1 MSDGHAASYQVLARI
16 DAAGGRVTI
25 NPRKA
30 NPAKA
35 GDAKPRILVSA
46 VAAATRVTRQPGC
59 LAPGNKETNMRM
71 QTRLISAALLA
82 IAALLSNTVLA
93 DELFMEAVEYQ
104 VDIYDEAAYTEY
116 AENTMKK
123 LDALY
128 LDFCA
133 TCGVDA
139 TKSRLARE
147 EFLATV
153 RELMQHMNAR
163 YDALDPK
170 AGAALS
176 PTETLVS
183 IHAMTM
189 LVDML
194 AAVQIEQMAYHP
206 YNE

>member
-35 GDAKPRILVSA
+35 EDAKPRILVSA

-116 AENTMKK
+116 VEIRCRSSTPCISIFVQPAASMRP
-123 LDALY
+123 DP
-128 LDFCA
+128 
-133 TCGVDA
+133 GSHG
-139 TKSRLARE
+139 KSFSLR
-147 EFLATV
+147 
-153 RELMQHMNAR
+153 
-163 YDALDPK
+163 
-170 AGAALS
+170 
-176 PTETLVS
+176 
-183 IHAMTM
+183 
-189 LVDML
+189 
-194 AAVQIEQMAYHP
+194 
-206 YNE
+206 

>member
-1 MSDGHAASYQVLARI
+1 
-16 DAAGGRVTI
+16 
-25 NPRKA
+25 
-30 NPAKA
+30 
-35 GDAKPRILVSA
+35 
-46 VAAATRVTRQPGC
+46 
-59 LAPGNKETNMRM
+59 MRT
-71 QTRLISAALLA
+71 QTRWISAALLA
-82 IAALLSNTVLA
+82 TAALVGNAAVG
-93 DELFMEAVEYQ
+93 DELPLELAENQ

-116 AENTMKK
+116 VENTMNK

-133 TCGVDA
+133 TCGVEA
-139 TKSRLARE
+139 TKARLAKE
-147 EFLATV
+147 EFLVTV
-153 RELMQHMNAR
+153 RELMQYMNAR

-170 AGAALS
+170 TGAALS

>member
-1 MSDGHAASYQVLARI
+1 
-16 DAAGGRVTI
+16 
-25 NPRKA
+25 
-30 NPAKA
+30 
-35 GDAKPRILVSA
+35 
-46 VAAATRVTRQPGC
+46 
-59 LAPGNKETNMRM
+59 MRM

-82 IAALLSNTVLA
+82 MAALMSNALLA
-93 DELFMEAVEYQ
+93 DERPVETVENA

-116 AENTMKK
+116 VENTMKK

-139 TKSRLARE
+139 TKARLARE
-147 EFLATV
+147 EFLSTV
-153 RELMQHMNAR
+153 RELMQYMNAR
-163 YDALDPK
+163 YDSLDPK
-170 AGAALS
+170 KGAALS
-176 PTETLVS
+176 PTETFVS

>member
-1 MSDGHAASYQVLARI
+1 M
-16 DAAGGRVTI
+16 
-25 NPRKA
+25 RKH
-30 NPAKA
+30 
-35 GDAKPRILVSA
+35 
-46 VAAATRVTRQPGC
+46 
-59 LAPGNKETNMRM
+59 
-71 QTRLISAALLA
+71 TRLIGAALLA
-82 IAALLSNTVLA
+82 TAALMSNALLA
-93 DELFMEAVEYQ
+93 DEAPVEPAETA
-104 VDIYDEAAYTEY
+104 VDIYDDASYTEY
-116 AENTMKK
+116 VETTMKK

-139 TKSRLARE
+139 TKARLARE
-147 EFLATV
+147 EFLTTV

-170 AGAALS
+170 KGAALS

>member
-1 MSDGHAASYQVLARI
+1 
-16 DAAGGRVTI
+16 
-25 NPRKA
+25 
-30 NPAKA
+30 
-35 GDAKPRILVSA
+35 
-46 VAAATRVTRQPGC
+46 
-59 LAPGNKETNMRM
+59 MRM
-71 QTRLISAALLA
+71 QKRLIGAALVAIGALMSNALLA
-82 IAALLSNTVLA
+82 DEAPVESVENT
-93 DELFMEAVEYQ
+93 

-116 AENTMKK
+116 VEHTMKK
-123 LDALY
+123 LDVLY

-133 TCGVDA
+133 TCGTDA
-139 TKSRLARE
+139 TKARVAKE
-147 EFLATV
+147 EFLSTV
-153 RELMQHMNAR
+153 RELMQYMNAR

>member
-1 MSDGHAASYQVLARI
+1 
-16 DAAGGRVTI
+16 
-25 NPRKA
+25 
-30 NPAKA
+30 
-35 GDAKPRILVSA
+35 
-46 VAAATRVTRQPGC
+46 
-59 LAPGNKETNMRM
+59 MRM
-71 QTRLISAALLA
+71 QTRLIGAALLA
-82 IAALLSNTVLA
+82 IAALMSNALLA
-93 DELFMEAVEYQ
+93 DELPVETAENA

-116 AENTMKK
+116 VENTMTK

-139 TKSRLARE
+139 TKARLARE
-147 EFLATV
+147 EFLTTV

-163 YDALDPK
+163 YDSLDPK
-170 AGAALS
+170 KGAALS

>member
-1 MSDGHAASYQVLARI
+1 
-16 DAAGGRVTI
+16 
-25 NPRKA
+25 
-30 NPAKA
+30 
-35 GDAKPRILVSA
+35 
-46 VAAATRVTRQPGC
+46 
-59 LAPGNKETNMRM
+59 MRM
-71 QTRLISAALLA
+71 QTRLISAALFA
-82 IAALLSNTVLA
+82 TAALMSNALLA
-93 DELFMEAVEYQ
+93 DEPPAETVENV

-116 AENTMKK
+116 VENTMKK

-139 TKSRLARE
+139 TKARLARE
-147 EFLATV
+147 EFLSTV

-163 YDALDPK
+163 YDSLDPK
-170 AGAALS
+170 KGAALS

-206 YNE
+206 FNE

>member
-1 MSDGHAASYQVLARI
+1 
-16 DAAGGRVTI
+16 
-25 NPRKA
+25 
-30 NPAKA
+30 
-35 GDAKPRILVSA
+35 
-46 VAAATRVTRQPGC
+46 
-59 LAPGNKETNMRM
+59 M
-71 QTRLISAALLA
+71 QKRLIGAALLA
-82 IAALLSNTVLA
+82 IGALMGNALLA
-93 DELFMEAVEYQ
+93 DEPPVETAENA

-116 AENTMKK
+116 VENTMKK

-139 TKSRLARE
+139 TTARLARE
-147 EFLATV
+147 EFLTTV

-163 YDALDPK
+163 YDSLDPK
-170 AGAALS
+170 KGAALS

-194 AAVQIEQMAYHP
+194 AAVQIEQMAFHP

>member
-1 MSDGHAASYQVLARI
+1 
-16 DAAGGRVTI
+16 
-25 NPRKA
+25 
-30 NPAKA
+30 
-35 GDAKPRILVSA
+35 
-46 VAAATRVTRQPGC
+46 
-59 LAPGNKETNMRM
+59 MRT
-71 QTRLISAALLA
+71 QTRLISAVFLA
-82 IAALLSNTVLA
+82 IAALMSNALLA
-93 DELFMEAVEYQ
+93 DELPVESAEYK
-104 VDIYDEAAYTEY
+104 VDIYDETAYTEY
-116 AENTMKK
+116 VENTMKK

-139 TKSRLARE
+139 TKARLARE

>member
-1 MSDGHAASYQVLARI
+1 
-16 DAAGGRVTI
+16 
-25 NPRKA
+25 
-30 NPAKA
+30 
-35 GDAKPRILVSA
+35 
-46 VAAATRVTRQPGC
+46 
-59 LAPGNKETNMRM
+59 M
-71 QTRLISAALLA
+71 QTRLISAALFA
-82 IAALLSNTVLA
+82 TAALMSNALLA
-93 DELFMEAVEYQ
+93 DDLPVETAENA

-116 AENTMKK
+116 VENTMKQ

-139 TKSRLARE
+139 TRARLARE
-147 EFLATV
+147 EFLSTV

-163 YDALDPK
+163 YDSLDPK
-170 AGAALS
+170 KGAALS

>member
-1 MSDGHAASYQVLARI
+1 
-16 DAAGGRVTI
+16 
-25 NPRKA
+25 
-30 NPAKA
+30 
-35 GDAKPRILVSA
+35 
-46 VAAATRVTRQPGC
+46 
-59 LAPGNKETNMRM
+59 MRT
-71 QTRLISAALLA
+71 QTRWISAALLA
-82 IAALLSNTVLA
+82 TAALVSNAAVC
-93 DELFMEAVEYQ
+93 DELPLELAENQ

-116 AENTMKK
+116 VENTMKK

-133 TCGVDA
+133 TCGVEA
-139 TKSRLARE
+139 TKARVAKE
-147 EFLATV
+147 EFLVTV
-153 RELMQHMNAR
+153 RELMQYMNAR

-170 AGAALS
+170 TGAALS

>member
-1 MSDGHAASYQVLARI
+1 
-16 DAAGGRVTI
+16 
-25 NPRKA
+25 
-30 NPAKA
+30 
-35 GDAKPRILVSA
+35 
-46 VAAATRVTRQPGC
+46 
-59 LAPGNKETNMRM
+59 M
-71 QTRLISAALLA
+71 QKRLIGAALLA
-82 IAALLSNTVLA
+82 IGALMGNALLA
-93 DELFMEAVEYQ
+93 DEPPVETAENA

-116 AENTMKK
+116 VENTMKK
-123 LDALY
+123 LDALS

-139 TKSRLARE
+139 TKARLARE
-147 EFLATV
+147 EFLTTV

-163 YDALDPK
+163 YDSLDPK
-170 AGAALS
+170 KGAALS

-194 AAVQIEQMAYHP
+194 AAVQIEQMAFHP

>member
-1 MSDGHAASYQVLARI
+1 
-16 DAAGGRVTI
+16 
-25 NPRKA
+25 
-30 NPAKA
+30 
-35 GDAKPRILVSA
+35 
-46 VAAATRVTRQPGC
+46 
-59 LAPGNKETNMRM
+59 MRM
-71 QTRLISAALLA
+71 QKRLIGAALLA
-82 IAALLSNTVLA
+82 IGALMGNALLA
-93 DELFMEAVEYQ
+93 DEPPVETAENA

-116 AENTMKK
+116 VENTMKK

-139 TKSRLARE
+139 TKARLARE
-147 EFLATV
+147 EFLTTV

-163 YDALDPK
+163 YDSLDPK
-170 AGAALS
+170 KGAALS

-194 AAVQIEQMAYHP
+194 AAVQIEQMAFHP

>member
-1 MSDGHAASYQVLARI
+1 
-16 DAAGGRVTI
+16 
-25 NPRKA
+25 
-30 NPAKA
+30 
-35 GDAKPRILVSA
+35 
-46 VAAATRVTRQPGC
+46 
-59 LAPGNKETNMRM
+59 MRTH
-71 QTRLISAALLA
+71 TRLIGAALLA
-82 IAALLSNTVLA
+82 MAALMSNALLA
-93 DELFMEAVEYQ
+93 DEAPIEPAGNAI
-104 VDIYDEAAYTEY
+104 DIYDDAAYTEY
-116 AENTMKK
+116 VENTMKK

-139 TKSRLARE
+139 TKARLARE
-147 EFLATV
+147 EFLTTV

-163 YDALDPK
+163 YDTLDPK
-170 AGAALS
+170 KGAALS

-206 YNE
+206 YID

>member
-1 MSDGHAASYQVLARI
+1 
-16 DAAGGRVTI
+16 
-25 NPRKA
+25 
-30 NPAKA
+30 
-35 GDAKPRILVSA
+35 
-46 VAAATRVTRQPGC
+46 
-59 LAPGNKETNMRM
+59 M
-71 QTRLISAALLA
+71 Q
-82 IAALLSNTVLA
+82 
-93 DELFMEAVEYQ
+93 
-104 VDIYDEAAYTEY
+104 
-116 AENTMKK
+116 K

-139 TKSRLARE
+139 TRSRLARE

-170 AGAALS
+170 S

>member
-1 MSDGHAASYQVLARI
+1 
-16 DAAGGRVTI
+16 
-25 NPRKA
+25 
-30 NPAKA
+30 
-35 GDAKPRILVSA
+35 
-46 VAAATRVTRQPGC
+46 
-59 LAPGNKETNMRM
+59 M
-71 QTRLISAALLA
+71 QTRLIGAALLA
-82 IAALLSNTVLA
+82 TGALMSNALLA
-93 DELFMEAVEYQ
+93 DEVPVESAENA

-116 AENTMKK
+116 VENTMKK

-139 TKSRLARE
+139 TKSRLAKE

-163 YDALDPK
+163 YDTLDPK
-170 AGAALS
+170 KGAALS

-183 IHAMTM
+183 VHAMTM

-194 AAVQIEQMAYHP
+194 AAVQIEQMAHHP
-206 YNE
+206 YIE

>member
-1 MSDGHAASYQVLARI
+1 
-16 DAAGGRVTI
+16 
-25 NPRKA
+25 
-30 NPAKA
+30 
-35 GDAKPRILVSA
+35 
-46 VAAATRVTRQPGC
+46 
-59 LAPGNKETNMRM
+59 MRM
-71 QTRLISAALLA
+71 QTRLIGAALLA
-82 IAALLSNTVLA
+82 TGALMSNALLA
-93 DELFMEAVEYQ
+93 DEVPVESAENA

-116 AENTMKK
+116 VENTMKK

-139 TKSRLARE
+139 TKSRLAKE

-163 YDALDPK
+163 YDTLDPK
-170 AGAALS
+170 KGAALS

-183 IHAMTM
+183 VHAMTM

-194 AAVQIEQMAYHP
+194 AAVQIEQMAHHP
-206 YNE
+206 YIE

>member
-1 MSDGHAASYQVLARI
+1 
-16 DAAGGRVTI
+16 
-25 NPRKA
+25 
-30 NPAKA
+30 
-35 GDAKPRILVSA
+35 
-46 VAAATRVTRQPGC
+46 
-59 LAPGNKETNMRM
+59 M
-71 QTRLISAALLA
+71 QKRLIGAALLA
-82 IAALLSNTVLA
+82 IGALMGNALLA
-93 DELFMEAVEYQ
+93 DEPPVETAENA

-116 AENTMKK
+116 VENTMKK

-139 TKSRLARE
+139 TKARLARE
-147 EFLATV
+147 EFLTTV

-163 YDALDPK
+163 YDSLDPK
-170 AGAALS
+170 KGAALS

-194 AAVQIEQMAYHP
+194 AAVQIEQMAFHP